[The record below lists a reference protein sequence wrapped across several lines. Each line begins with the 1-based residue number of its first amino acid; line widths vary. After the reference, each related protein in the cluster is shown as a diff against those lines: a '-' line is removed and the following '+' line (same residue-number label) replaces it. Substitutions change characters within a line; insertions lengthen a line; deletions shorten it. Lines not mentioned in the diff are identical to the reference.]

1 MIGRARWLLV
11 RILVGVS
18 IAYGAAFIVLWFQ
31 LEKRFVFFP
40 STELLYTPNDA
51 GLQYEDV
58 RFQAAVD
65 LFSSGAV
72 AEVAARR
79 SVAEI
84 LEEAAP
90 EAALVPVKL
99 MKEAEKEDV
108 QLRAAE
114 AVLDRTGHA
123 RQTEVRK
130 TVVNIDVDAAALIE
144 ETKRIIAAAQIPEAE
159 VEVIE

>member
-1 MIGRARWLLV
+1 VSEELIQATIPGLSSTQIRAADLLSQGTSE
-11 RILVGVS
+11 RLVLDKCKVQ
-18 IAYGAAFIVLWFQ
+18 IQTLRKW
-31 LEKRFVFFP
+31 
-40 STELLYTPNDA
+40 
-51 GLQYEDV
+51 YEDV

-72 AEVAARR
+72 AEVATSR

-90 EAALVPVKL
+90 KAAEQVERL
-99 MKEAEKEDV
+99 MNEAEKDDTK
-108 QLRAAE
+108 LRAAE

-130 TVVNIDVDAAALIE
+130 TIVNIDVDGIALIE
-144 ETKRIIAAAQIPEAE
+144 ETRRMIEAAKIPEGESE
-159 VEVIE
+159 VVDASET

>member
-1 MIGRARWLLV
+1 MSEDLIQATIPGLSSNQIRAADLLSQGKAERV
-11 RILVGVS
+11 
-18 IAYGAAFIVLWFQ
+18 VLDRCNVQVQTLRKW
-31 LEKRFVFFP
+31 
-40 STELLYTPNDA
+40 
-51 GLQYEDV
+51 YEDV

-72 AEVAARR
+72 EEVAASR
-79 SVAEI
+79 SVAAI

-90 EAALVPVKL
+90 KA
-99 MKEAEKEDV
+99 AEKVEFLMDHAEKDDTK
-108 QLRAAE
+108 LRAAE

-130 TVVNIDVDAAALIE
+130 TIVNIDVDGIALIE
-144 ETKRIIAAAQIPEAE
+144 ETRRMIEAAKIPEAE

>member
-1 MIGRARWLLV
+1 MSDDLIQAAIPGLTTTQIKAADLLATGTQE
-11 RILVGVS
+11 R
-18 IAYGAAFIVLWFQ
+18 IVLDTLKIKMESLHAW
-31 LEKRFVFFP
+31 
-40 STELLYTPNDA
+40 
-51 GLQYEDV
+51 YEDV

-79 SVAEI
+79 SVADI
-84 LEEAAP
+84 LEDAAP

-130 TVVNIDVDAAALIE
+130 TIVNIDVDAAALIE
-144 ETKRIIAAAQIPEAE
+144 ETKRIIAASKVPEAE
-159 VEVIE
+159 FEAIE